1 MGKAARRIVIE
12 RQPRHLASAE
22 GIEVI
27 EHMVWFRFRAE
38 VPASH
43 REELV
48 ERLLALRD
56 LVPNILEL
64 WVGDDFSGRSQGHQ
78 LGLLVRVRDRAAL
91 DAYQVHPEHVAVAK
105 LLRESC
111 DSIMALDFEHA

>member
-1 MGKAARRIVIE
+1 M
-12 RQPRHLASAE
+12 
-22 GIEVI
+22 I